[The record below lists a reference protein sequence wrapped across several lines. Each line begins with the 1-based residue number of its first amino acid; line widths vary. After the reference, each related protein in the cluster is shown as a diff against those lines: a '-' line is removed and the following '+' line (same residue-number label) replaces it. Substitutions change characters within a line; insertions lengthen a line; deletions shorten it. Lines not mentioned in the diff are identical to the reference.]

1 MARARVPAILAALAL
16 VACSPAPTATTPSTA
31 PGTTQ
36 APATSSPSVGP
47 SPVATAD
54 RAAGWRSDLEM
65 LVPGMDRIHPDLT
78 HDVSREALDAAVADL
93 IATIPDATD
102 DELMAGVL
110 GIVAM
115 VSRKGCDAHTGAFVW
130 GTGTYPV
137 DSLPL
142 RLWLFPGELADSLV
156 VVDALPPYQDLIGST
171 VDTIE
176 GDEELDVRQQ
186 LMPLVPRDN
195 DWTFRLLAPRY
206 LLIPQVLRGLG
217 IADDGPIS
225 LGLTTP
231 EGGSRTVDV
240 EPIPMA
246 GYNAWAGPYGLHL
259 PEDPDVLYLSRI
271 DDALWWTR
279 LTDAG
284 TLYVQWN
291 RVDHIP
297 LGTVNDLRNELHEPD
312 VDRVVLDM
320 RHNYG
325 GEVSAVDP
333 MLELFK
339 DPAVNRPDRLFV
351 ITGRNTFSA
360 ASLFVARADRDTEAA
375 IVGEPMG
382 GCPTAYGNPEEL
394 TLPFSGIVVDVAD
407 MLEVGVAADDE
418 RETIEPDIAAPLT
431 ADEWA
436 HGSDPALGMITTQVP

>member
-1 MARARVPAILAALAL
+1 
-16 VACSPAPTATTPSTA
+16 
-31 PGTTQ
+31 
-36 APATSSPSVGP
+36 
-47 SPVATAD
+47 
-54 RAAGWRSDLEM
+54 M

-78 HDVSREALDAAVADL
+78 HDVSRESLDAAVADL

-259 PEDPDVLYLSRI
+259 PADPDVLYLSRI

-339 DPAVNRPDRLFV
+339 DPAVNRPDSLFV

>member
-1 MARARVPAILAALAL
+1 MARTRLPAILAALAL
-16 VACSPAPTATTPSTA
+16 VACSPVPTTSPSTA
-31 PGTTQ
+31 SVATP
-36 APATSSPSVGP
+36 APTSSSSSVGP
-47 SPVATAD
+47 SPIATAD

-65 LVPGMDRIHPDLT
+65 LVPAMARIHPDLT

-93 IATIPDATD
+93 IATIPGATD

-110 GIVAM
+110 QIVAM
-115 VSRKGCDAHTGAFVW
+115 VSTKGCDAHTGAFVW

-156 VVDALPPYQDLIGST
+156 IVDALPPYQDLIGST

-176 GDEELDVRQQ
+176 GDDELDVRQQ
-186 LMPLVPRDN
+186 LMPLIPRDN
-195 DWTFRLLAPRY
+195 DWTIRLLAPRY
-206 LLIPQVLRGLG
+206 LLIPQVLRGLE
-217 IADDGPIS
+217 IADDGAIS

-231 EGGSRTVDV
+231 DGSSRTVDI
-240 EPIPMA
+240 EPVPMA
-246 GYNAWAGPYGLHL
+246 EYNAWAGPYGLHL
-259 PEDPDVLYLSRI
+259 PADANVLYLSRI

-291 RVDHIP
+291 RVDHVP
-297 LGTVNDLRNELHEPD
+297 LGTFNDLRDELHRPD
-312 VDRVVLDM
+312 VERVVLDM

-339 DPAVNRPDRLFV
+339 DPAVNRPDRLFI
-351 ITGRNTFSA
+351 ITGRHTFSA
-360 ASLFVARADRDTEAA
+360 ASLFVARADRDTEAS

-382 GCPTAYGNPEEL
+382 GCPTAYGNPEEIR
-394 TLPFSGIVVDVAD
+394 LPLSGIVVDVAD

-418 RETIEPDIAAPLT
+418 RQTIEPDIAAPLT

-436 HGSDPALGMITTQVP
+436 QGSDPALGMLTTPVP

>member
-1 MARARVPAILAALAL
+1 
-16 VACSPAPTATTPSTA
+16 
-31 PGTTQ
+31 
-36 APATSSPSVGP
+36 
-47 SPVATAD
+47 
-54 RAAGWRSDLEM
+54 M

-78 HDVSREALDAAVADL
+78 HDVSRESLDAAVADL

-259 PEDPDVLYLSRI
+259 PADPDVLYLSRI

-297 LGTVNDLRNELHEPD
+297 LGTVNDLRIELHEPD
-312 VDRVVLDM
+312 ADRVVLDM